1 MSQRLLRLLPLL
13 LLGLVTLLGLS
24 YAPFWNPD
32 EGRYVAASYEM
43 AYSLDEKPTDWLVPH
58 LNTITRLN
66 KPPLIYLTTASSF
79 KIFGP
84 SEWSGRL
91 PSALAALLVLFILYF
106 WGRRTISEKAGLGAA
121 LVWAT
126 SVFPAAMGRTA
137 NTDMMLSASM
147 FLVGFGIF
155 FAIEGRRK
163 LLFGAIAG
171 VGMGLALLAKGPVGM
186 ALPLVA
192 AFLYLTLSNSWKRA
206 PWGAMALAF
215 VTALVIALPWY
226 LAVEARR
233 PGYIYHFVFIE
244 NLGRFSNEQK
254 FHDTTSPLFYLPI
267 LIGGLLPWTAFLIP
281 AFSRWKEATDI
292 GTKTRLFA
300 VIWGIFIVA
309 FFSISGTKLISYVL
323 PAFPAFALLIGIT
336 VSQWEKIGRGWRNT
350 AVALTLILNLG
361 LIVAVTAYPKIDKK
375 TKEWKL
381 APGVLLDE
389 KIFEREKGLPWVYI
403 ITGVMAGGSALLLLG
418 NRRPNGKTLMVMQGA
433 TAGGVLVLL
442 LGLAGDIAEYE
453 DGSGVLTP
461 LRSVLKKDDK
471 VVGYRTFLPAAMFY
485 FERPITWFHFKNT
498 SGLDKKELDAS
509 PYFYMM
515 NEENELKGIE
525 DGSDLLQ
532 WERENPGRIFIIT
545 RGFIDEDL
553 KPHYSFWERNN
564 DFFIYSNQPKPE
576 NFNLDRTSPGKIHE
590 PEVHGVPKKE
600 DMNVP
605 SE

>member
-1 MSQRLLRLLPLL
+1 MSRRSLRLLPLL
-13 LLGLVTLLGLS
+13 FLALVTLFGLS

-106 WGRRTISEKAGLGAA
+106 WGRRAISEKAGLGAA

-147 FLVGFGIF
+147 FLVGFGVF

-163 LLFGAIAG
+163 LLFGIIAG
-171 VGMGLALLAKGPVGM
+171 VGMGLALLSKGPVGM
-186 ALPLVA
+186 ALPLIA
-192 AFLYLTLSNSWKRA
+192 AFLYLTLSCSWKRA
-206 PWGAMALAF
+206 PWGAMGIAF

-233 PGYIYHFVFIE
+233 PGYIYHFVFVE
-244 NLGRFSNEQK
+244 NFGRFSSDQE
-254 FHDTTSPLFYLPI
+254 FHDKTSPLFYVPI
-267 LIGGLLPWTAFLIP
+267 LIGGLLPWTAFLVP
-281 AFSRWKEATDI
+281 TFSRWRESADI
-292 GTKTRLFA
+292 GTKTHLFA
-300 VIWGIFIVA
+300 AIWGIFIVA
-309 FFSISGTKLISYVL
+309 FFSISGTKLISYIL

-336 VSQWEKIGRGWRNT
+336 ISHWEKIGRGWRNV

-361 LIVAVTAYPKIDKK
+361 LIVAVSGYPKKDKQ
-375 TKEWKL
+375 TKEWEI
-381 APGVLLDE
+381 ASGVLLDG
-389 KIFEREKGLPWVYI
+389 KIFEREKGLPWVYL
-403 ITGVMAGGSALLLLG
+403 ITGVMAGGSALLLIA
-418 NRRPNGKTLMVMQGA
+418 NRRPNGKTLLVAQGA
-433 TAGGVLVLL
+433 TSGGVLLLL
-442 LGLAGDIAEYE
+442 LGLAGEISKYE
-453 DGSGVLTP
+453 DGSGVLVP
-461 LRSVLKKDDK
+461 LRSVIQKEDRIA
-471 VVGYRTFLPAAMFY
+471 GYRTFLPAAMFY

-498 SGLDKKELDAS
+498 SGLAKSELEVS

-515 NEENELKGIE
+515 DESEGEKSTK
-525 DGSDLLQ
+525 DATDLLN
-532 WERENPGRIFIIT
+532 WERQDSGRIIIIT
-545 RGFIDEDL
+545 RGFIDDNL
-553 KPHYSFWERNN
+553 KHQYDFWGRNN
-564 DFFIYSNQPKPE
+564 DFFIYSNRPKPE
-576 NFNLDRTSPGKIHE
+576 NFNLNRTSPGKLHE
-590 PEVHGVPKKE
+590 PEVHGVPKKA
-600 DMNVP
+600 DMNEP